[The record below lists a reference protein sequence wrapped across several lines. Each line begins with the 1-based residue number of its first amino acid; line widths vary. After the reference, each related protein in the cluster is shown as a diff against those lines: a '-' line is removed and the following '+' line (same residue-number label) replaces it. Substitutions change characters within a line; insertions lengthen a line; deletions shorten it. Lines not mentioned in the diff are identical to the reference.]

1 MPLLD
6 NVRPMLDPHEQLQ
19 FAMTGQT
26 GVNPAMLWIPTLNFV
41 VITNRARIVAIP
53 DRRIAVFAAG
63 QLHWRRAQPKRLL
76 YSVPRGTPLEH
87 GTGSYSKVAIANEK
101 IWISRQAYSYLD
113 EANAGAGR

>member
-1 MPLLD
+1 MALLD

-26 GVNPAMLWIPTLNFV
+26 GINPAVLWIPTLNFI
-41 VITNRARIVAIP
+41 VITNRARIVAIT

-63 QLHWRRAQPKRLL
+63 QLHWQRSQPKRLL

-87 GTGSYSKVAIANEK
+87 RTGSYSKVAIADEL
-101 IWISRQAYSYLD
+101 IWISRKAYPYLD
-113 EANAGAGR
+113 EANAGAGY